1 MDHQNRT
8 FFSLQ
13 KWPDNLVQV
22 IKFKHKLRRKPTY
35 VFLFHLQVQI
45 THSSQFRKH
54 ILPGLQTNR
63 PYCYKLLL
71 LLLNNGQ
78 QRSKQVCK
86 NYDNF

>member
-1 MDHQNRT
+1 M
-8 FFSLQ
+8 L
-13 KWPDNLVQV
+13 
-22 IKFKHKLRRKPTY
+22 
-35 VFLFHLQVQI
+35 FLFHLQVQI